1 MHTLLSIVI
10 PSEDLSVNESE
21 NIRIE
26 LMVTADVALAAGR
39 RLSDWIM

>member
-26 LMVTADVALAAGR
+26 LMVTADVALPAGR